1 MQTEH
6 VTDFFFPLTDGS
18 GHYYGNIY
26 VHGLH
31 FVVISDKSKCL
42 MFK

>member
-6 VTDFFFPLTDGS
+6 ITDSFSLTDGS
-18 GHYYGNIY
+18 GHYYGIMW

-31 FVVISDKSKCL
+31 FVITSNKSKSL
-42 MFK
+42 IF